1 MNLDVR
7 QNIGQ
12 NQRMPK
18 NKRIA
23 TGPKIYISPE
33 DVMLPIEIEDERA
46 EPELIPAETIMGHI
60 AVKQTENIPSEIETP
75 RLDAEALDTQTALM
89 MLHEEIGFY
98 GHTNDEKNTMTA
110 ILGRSTVG
118 FPVIKYLD
126 EVEYHQRKHK
136 PEDSTAALRSL
147 AHSFEGYAVEAHTEA
162 GFGIFFRDEVARQRP
177 NLNQRLS
184 QSFSRDDLVQNDGA
198 RRTLTTLTRIH
209 EIDQFVEGKA
219 GNPLGKNDGIDSLK
233 GQARDERIFAVLDTM
248 QLGSVMKLNERMI
261 AEENKRF
268 EYWRA
273 VLEQARL
280 RGSIKAQ
287 VLESLEKL
295 ETLRPRTK

>member
-1 MNLDVR
+1 
-7 QNIGQ
+7 
-12 NQRMPK
+12 MPK

-23 TGPKIYISPE
+23 TGPKIYISSE
-33 DVMLPIEIEDERA
+33 DVMLPIEIEGQPT
-46 EPELIPAETIMGHI
+46 EPEVISAETVMGHV
-60 AVKQTENIPSEIETP
+60 ALRQTENETP
-75 RLDAEALDTQTALM
+75 QLDTEPLDVQTALM
-89 MLHEEIGFY
+89 MLHEEVGFY
-98 GHTNDEKNTMTA
+98 GHTNEEKNSMTA

-126 EVEYHQRKHK
+126 EVEYNQRKHK
-136 PEDSTAALRSL
+136 PDDPTAALRSI
-147 AHSFEGYAVEAHTEA
+147 AHSFEGYALEACREA
-162 GFGIFFRDEVARQRP
+162 GFGIFFRDEVARQKP

-209 EIDQFVEGKA
+209 EIDQFVEGRA
-219 GNPLGKNDGIDSLK
+219 GNPLGKNDGVDSLEGK
-233 GQARDERIFAVLDTM
+233 ARDERIFAVLDTM

-268 EYWRA
+268 EYWRG

-287 VLESLEKL
+287 VIESLEKL
-295 ETLRPRTK
+295 EKLRPQTK